1 MRVKSLSLEF
11 EEIWLKI
18 VAAALVFTK
27 KCQKTEVLWA
37 APPLEKQLLV
47 GLSHFKTSLFLFE
60 GKTLKDPT
68 KDTQMD

>member
-1 MRVKSLSLEF
+1 MRVKGLSFEF

-37 APPLEKQLLV
+37 APPLEKQV
-47 GLSHFKTSLFLFE
+47 VGGLSHFVTS
-60 GKTLKDPT
+60 
-68 KDTQMD
+68 